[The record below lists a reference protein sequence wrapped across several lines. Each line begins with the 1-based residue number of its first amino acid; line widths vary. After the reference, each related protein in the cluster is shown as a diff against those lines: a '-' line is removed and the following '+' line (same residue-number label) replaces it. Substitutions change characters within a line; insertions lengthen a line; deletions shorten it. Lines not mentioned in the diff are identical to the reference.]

1 MPVNV
6 LAFLCAL
13 LFIAAPLQ
21 AQRAVGEAA
30 AAAIVVPQAGPDL
43 AESLQTLRDTLRR
56 VSSQRDLDRQYS
68 LLLEAERLLDA
79 VGARISPNEIRDL
92 REKMQR
98 AFSRLQLPGEV
109 ANQYQLTF
117 RRLKSGRDVLY
128 MSEAVVE
135 GLFATFLNDRA
146 TSPNTFAKWVPVEG
160 HGISYENGSF
170 ISRQPTRPIMG
181 VTWFASTAFARW
193 MSDRGLY
200 RLPAAKLVAG
210 ISKTHVSCWAAE
222 PWQPED
228 YRRDELLRM
237 FGGKFQTL
245 VADGK
250 AVAELPEAGHA
261 NVTMR
266 YVISLTAAK
275 HMHLKSLRDAS
286 VE

>member
-1 MPVNV
+1 MPLNV

-21 AQRAVGEAA
+21 AQRAVGEVA
-30 AAAIVVPQAGPDL
+30 AAAIEVPRASPDL

-56 VSSQRDLDRQYS
+56 VSSKRDLDAQYG
-68 LLLEAERLLDA
+68 LFLEAERLLDA

-98 AFSRLQLPGEV
+98 AFSRLQLPIDV

-117 RRLKSGRDVLY
+117 RRLKVGREMAY
-128 MSEAVVE
+128 MSVAVVE
-135 GLFATFLNDRA
+135 GLFVTFLNDRA
-146 TSPNTFAKWVPVEG
+146 VAPKLFAKWVPIEG
-160 HGISYENGSF
+160 HGISYENGSY
-170 ISRQPTRPIMG
+170 ISRQPTRPMLG
-181 VTWFASTAFARW
+181 VTWYATSAFSRW

-200 RLPAAKLVAG
+200 RMPSAGLVTVLKKSR
-210 ISKTHVSCWAAE
+210 ISCWAE
-222 PWQPED
+222 ESWKPSD

-245 VADGK
+245 VIDGK
-250 AVAELPEAGHA
+250 PLGELPEAGYA

-266 YVISLTAAK
+266 YVVPIPLAK
-275 HMHLKSLRDAS
+275 HMYLKTLRDAS